1 MLGIGR
7 ASEYA
12 GWWNTGLKSVSFSS
26 TSKLTP
32 TIRRV
37 NSYSF
42 ATRDTNSG
50 QFGISNI
57 SPAGSINLASLTGYT
72 GYNYKRSTNVYQFY
86 PNSATWTGY
95 GNGTYSTVRQQFTNA
110 AGLNGATFDVNL
122 QVSGTSLSVGNYLGS
137 SYTLPGAVSTYYDK
151 WMTVVVS
158 TAETSSVFTSWAGG
172 TVTDLAV
179 RVAVYNTQTG
189 ALISKQDQATASFQM
204 PGNWATDYGTTLTVA
219 QSYTAN
225 SYFYYCYGIGTSS
238 DTNNPTTPIGGVWF
252 CWGTM
257 FDPLSATDT
266 SWRTAAPNS
275 QIGQAIPFLQSQFTG
290 YNTTGSP
297 ANTAYNTSPAG
308 ISLYSQSIN
317 EDWYSSPGS
326 TNLAQMYSNTILIG
340 NN

>member
-1 MLGIGR
+1 MLGLGR

-37 NSYSF
+37 NSYSY

-50 QFGISNI
+50 QFGISGI
-57 SPAGSINLASLTGYT
+57 SPAGSLNLASLTGYT
-72 GYNYKRSTNVYQFY
+72 GYNYKRSTQVVQFY
-86 PNSATWTGY
+86 PNSATWSGY
-95 GNGTYSTVRQQFTNA
+95 GNGTYSTVRQQFTNS
-110 AGLNGATFDVNL
+110 AGTTKQQFDINL
-122 QVSGTSLSVGNYLGS
+122 QVTGTSLAVNAYNYA
-137 SYTLPGAVSTYYDK
+137 YTLPAAVSTYYNK

-158 TAETSSVFTSWAGG
+158 TAETESVFTSWSAG
-172 TVTDLAV
+172 TITDMGL
-179 RVAVYNTQTG
+179 RIAVYNTQTG
-189 ALISKQDQATASFQM
+189 ALIGKQDSLVSSTNM
-204 PGNWATDYGTTLTVA
+204 PGNWATDYGTTLSVA
-219 QSYTAN
+219 QSFAAN
-225 SYFYYCYGIGTSS
+225 SYYYFCYGIGL
-238 DTNNPTTPIGGVWF
+238 DTDATTATTPIGGVWF
-252 CWGTM
+252 AWGTM

-297 ANTAYNTSPAG
+297 ANAAYNNSPAG
-308 ISLYSQSIN
+308 ISLYSQSAN
-317 EDWYSSPGS
+317 TDWLSNPGS